1 MKKCAVILF
10 VVMLASI
17 LRAQQD
23 MIVISRP
30 VTQGT
35 NFVQNTEIQATEY
48 MFQERIDK
56 FNIDTASGTV
66 AVHLRGLSKN
76 GKYLN
81 NSGSFVLYDLKTQM
95 PLWSRKINFQTE
107 NIELVG
113 SQVLLLR
120 PGKVT
125 GLNMATGAEMWTG
138 KNRIYFADKENG
150 IGVGYKF
157 NSLNPTSDNLE
168 GIDLQTGNTIWN
180 RDVDRTYGWNDI
192 QRLNDS
198 VLLITSAGLHAVNL
212 KTGEGWDYKTP
223 TGKKQTGEAVAKG
236 VGSVLLGVLTGVTVI
251 PNVDVITGLVS
262 NTWVDSS
269 GIYLASAEKISR
281 LNPSDGDIIWSNDL
295 PKDMCSASSIFRK
308 NGTIYLINKGYAF
321 ENGRTRDYGHPF
333 LAIYNENDGSRM
345 FFRSFEEKKLTLND
359 VDVQGDTVN
368 LLFYNKIAQ
377 FSVSADS
384 LLAERTFDT
393 QKTGYLYNFAN
404 ENIYFQQ
411 NDTFV
416 RARQDKSKQLIMT
429 SNGNVLILNEKMETE
444 QELSTT
450 EYHRLHFGT
459 PACKLL
465 YKDGNMALVSNEG
478 KRLAVIKTSST
489 VQLKGTKLYETEGK
503 VLSETDLTDLIR

>member
-1 MKKCAVILF
+1 MKKCAVILL

-192 QRLNDS
+192 QKLNDS

-236 VGSVLLGVLTGVTVI
+236 VGSVLLGVLTGVT
-251 PNVDVITGLVS
+251 
-262 NTWVDSS
+262 
-269 GIYLASAEKISR
+269 
-281 LNPSDGDIIWSNDL
+281 
-295 PKDMCSASSIFRK
+295 
-308 NGTIYLINKGYAF
+308 
-321 ENGRTRDYGHPF
+321 HPQCGC
-333 LAIYNENDGSRM
+333 YY
-345 FFRSFEEKKLTLND
+345 RSC
-359 VDVQGDTVN
+359 
-368 LLFYNKIAQ
+368 I
-377 FSVSADS
+377 
-384 LLAERTFDT
+384 
-393 QKTGYLYNFAN
+393 
-404 ENIYFQQ
+404 
-411 NDTFV
+411 
-416 RARQDKSKQLIMT
+416 
-429 SNGNVLILNEKMETE
+429 
-444 QELSTT
+444 
-450 EYHRLHFGT
+450 
-459 PACKLL
+459 
-465 YKDGNMALVSNEG
+465 
-478 KRLAVIKTSST
+478 
-489 VQLKGTKLYETEGK
+489 
-503 VLSETDLTDLIR
+503 

>member
-138 KNRIYFADKENG
+138 KNRIYFADKENS

-192 QRLNDS
+192 QKLNDS

-269 GIYLASAEKISR
+269 GIYLASAEK
-281 LNPSDGDIIWSNDL
+281 N
-295 PKDMCSASSIFRK
+295 
-308 NGTIYLINKGYAF
+308 
-321 ENGRTRDYGHPF
+321 
-333 LAIYNENDGSRM
+333 
-345 FFRSFEEKKLTLND
+345 
-359 VDVQGDTVN
+359 Q
-368 LLFYNKIAQ
+368 
-377 FSVSADS
+377 
-384 LLAERTFDT
+384 
-393 QKTGYLYNFAN
+393 
-404 ENIYFQQ
+404 
-411 NDTFV
+411 
-416 RARQDKSKQLIMT
+416 
-429 SNGNVLILNEKMETE
+429 
-444 QELSTT
+444 
-450 EYHRLHFGT
+450 
-459 PACKLL
+459 
-465 YKDGNMALVSNEG
+465 
-478 KRLAVIKTSST
+478 
-489 VQLKGTKLYETEGK
+489 
-503 VLSETDLTDLIR
+503 

>member
-35 NFVQNTEIQATEY
+35 NCVQNTEIQATEY

-236 VGSVLLGVLTGVTVI
+236 VGSVLLGVLTGVT
-251 PNVDVITGLVS
+251 
-262 NTWVDSS
+262 
-269 GIYLASAEKISR
+269 
-281 LNPSDGDIIWSNDL
+281 
-295 PKDMCSASSIFRK
+295 
-308 NGTIYLINKGYAF
+308 
-321 ENGRTRDYGHPF
+321 HPQCGC
-333 LAIYNENDGSRM
+333 YY
-345 FFRSFEEKKLTLND
+345 RSC
-359 VDVQGDTVN
+359 
-368 LLFYNKIAQ
+368 I
-377 FSVSADS
+377 
-384 LLAERTFDT
+384 
-393 QKTGYLYNFAN
+393 
-404 ENIYFQQ
+404 
-411 NDTFV
+411 
-416 RARQDKSKQLIMT
+416 
-429 SNGNVLILNEKMETE
+429 
-444 QELSTT
+444 
-450 EYHRLHFGT
+450 
-459 PACKLL
+459 
-465 YKDGNMALVSNEG
+465 
-478 KRLAVIKTSST
+478 
-489 VQLKGTKLYETEGK
+489 
-503 VLSETDLTDLIR
+503 